1 MEFLKTK
8 VFVLDTSV
16 LVHDPNVV
24 ENLGDNIVVIP
35 IWVIEELDKLKREP
49 DVGSNARL
57 ASRGLD
63 EYRKK
68 GFLTDGVATN
78 NRGTVFVNYS
88 GDDFSVLPIGL
99 EHNNDNRIIVV
110 AKKWQDKNPSHAVTV
125 VSKDVNLR
133 LKANSCGI
141 ASDDYLFDKNISSP
155 DELYSGT
162 KLVDVSNSELDIVG
176 GLKERPQEAVKLSSI
191 EIHENSDLL
200 PNQCCILK
208 NSKEK
213 IALAIFKNLQS
224 AFFSVRANFPQVP
237 KESVH
242 PINDEQWLAYALL
255 MDQSISLVTLVGAPG
270 SGKTLI
276 SLLAGYHQLETRY
289 SQILVYRPHIELGKS
304 LGYLPGTIQEKFQPW
319 MHPISD
325 NFNLILRTPIKNP
338 KGASK
343 SEKKEEVSAYDF
355 MDRNLLEISP
365 ITFIRGRSIH
375 QKFVIIDEAQ
385 NLTPH
390 EVKTIITR
398 IGQDSKIVLTGDPS
412 QIDKPFLDSVSN
424 GLSYVVQR
432 FAGQE
437 IYGHITM
444 KKTER
449 SKLAELAARLL

>member
-1 MEFLKTK
+1 MELLKTK

-16 LVHDPNVV
+16 LVHDPDVV
-24 ENLGDNIVVIP
+24 ENLEDNIIVVP
-35 IWVIEELDKLKREP
+35 IWVIEELDKLKREQ

-57 ASRGLD
+57 ASRRLD
-63 EYRKK
+63 EYRKR
-68 GFLTDGVATN
+68 GLLTEGVTTN
-78 NRGTVFVNYS
+78 SRGTVFVDYS
-88 GDDFSVLPIGL
+88 GDDFNVLPIGL
-99 EHNNDNRIIVV
+99 EHSNDNRIIVV
-110 AKKWQDKNPSHAVTV
+110 AKKWQEKNLSHAVTI

-141 ASDDYLFDKNISSP
+141 ASDDYLFDKNISSL

-162 KLVDVSNSELDIVG
+162 KLIDVSNSESDIVG
-176 GLKERPQEAVKLSSI
+176 GLKEKPQEAVKLSGVK
-191 EIHENSDLL
+191 IHENSNLL
-200 PNQCCILK
+200 PNQCCTFRNGKDK
-208 NSKEK
+208 N
-213 IALAIFKNLQS
+213 ALVIFKNLHS
-224 AFFSVRANFPQVP
+224 VFHSVRVDFPQVH
-237 KESVH
+237 KESIR
-242 PINDEQWLAYALL
+242 PINDEQWFAYALL
-255 MDQSISLVTLVGAPG
+255 MDKSISLVTLIGAPG

-319 MHPISD
+319 MHPIFD

-343 SEKKEEVSAYDF
+343 SEKKEEVSACDF
-355 MDRNLLEISP
+355 MDRDLLEISP

-432 FAGQE
+432 FVGQE

-449 SKLAELAARLL
+449 SKLAELAAKLL